1 MGFSLKKLI
10 KKSVGLD
17 PVSTRPAQ
25 SAAAPRARA
34 TGELGNRKALDY

>member
-17 PVSTRPAQ
+17 PRYEEGCQ
-25 SAAAPRARA
+25 HH
-34 TGELGNRKALDY
+34 EED